1 MKNYWVMKRFCLI
14 LISAFLGTVV
24 AFPQDFQG
32 IATYQSKTTIEINLE
47 GRNIPEAQRQQ
58 IMENMKRAM
67 ERTYTLTFDRTSS
80 IYEEEE
86 RLETPG
92 AGGPGGFRMAFT
104 GGFGAGVYY
113 KNVQEQSYRNQTDLM
128 GKPFLIK
135 DSLDLWQWKLGSET
149 KKIGNYTCYKA
160 TAIQKADT
168 AQFNRMRRRFAGPE
182 SQRVA
187 NKDSTAKDS
196 VQGNNLLS
204 RINAPKDRVVTA
216 WFTPEIPVSQGPGP
230 YWGLP
235 GLILEVSDERTVIL
249 CSKLVL
255 NPEDKLSLE
264 APSKG
269 KEVTQKEYSAIMEE
283 KMGEMSER
291 FRGRGGRGEGIQI
304 RISN

>member
-1 MKNYWVMKRFCLI
+1 MKRLNASLLLI
-14 LISAFLGTVV
+14 LFGTMG
-24 AFPQDFQG
+24 ALSQDFQG
-32 IATYQSKTTIEINLE
+32 IATYQAKTSMEINLE
-47 GRNIPEAQRQQ
+47 GRNIPEARKQE

-67 ERTYTLTFDRTSS
+67 ERTYELTFDRTSS
-80 IYEEEE
+80 IYKEEE

-92 AGGPGGFRMAFT
+92 AGGPGGFRMAFA
-104 GGFGAGVYY
+104 GGFGSGLYY
-113 KNVQEQSYRNQTDLM
+113 KNIQEQSYRNQTDLM

-135 DSLDLWQWKLGSET
+135 DSLEMWQWKMGSET

-168 AQFNRMRRRFAGPE
+168 AQFNRMRRRFGRPE
-182 SQRVA
+182 PIPAAS
-187 NKDSTAKDS
+187 KDSVAKDS
-196 VQGNNLLS
+196 AQSNNLLS
-204 RINAPKDRVVTA
+204 RISAPKDRVVTA
-216 WFTPEIPVSQGPGP
+216 WFTPEIPVSTGPGP

-255 NPEDKLSLE
+255 NPEEKLDLT
-264 APSKG
+264 APAKG
-269 KEVTQKEYSAIMEE
+269 KEVTQAEYTTIMEE